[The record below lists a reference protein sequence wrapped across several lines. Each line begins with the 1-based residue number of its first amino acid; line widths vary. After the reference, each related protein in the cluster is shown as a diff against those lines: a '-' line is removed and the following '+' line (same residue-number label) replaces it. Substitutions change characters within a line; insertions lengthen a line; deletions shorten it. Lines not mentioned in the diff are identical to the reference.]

1 MHFLCM
7 SYLQLC
13 SYFFFYLSLPQV
25 IESLDAYG
33 LTKED
38 LMENMKELQLVLEG
52 DKALADH
59 FAGIDSKVKTALTKA
74 YDK

>member
-1 MHFLCM
+1 MQKVQEGN
-7 SYLQLC
+7 SDVQE
-13 SYFFFYLSLPQV
+13 V

-52 DKALADH
+52 DKTLSDR
-59 FAGIDSKVKTALTKA
+59 FAGIDTKVKTALTKA
-74 YDK
+74 YNK